1 MEYVCKLLTLTAVVL
16 WVWFSRWQEL
26 QECFEK
32 KDIPMLQEA
41 ITKLSKEDA
50 EYHLKRCVDS
60 GLWVPGGGD
69 DSDSTPAG
77 AGNDFPADEEQEE
90 VYEQVDDVTDID

>member
-1 MEYVCKLLTLTAVVL
+1 MV
-16 WVWFSRWQEL
+16 FRWQEL

-69 DSDSTPAG
+69 DSDSTPG
-77 AGNDFPADEEQEE
+77 AGNDLPGEEEQEE